1 MIRTALLF
9 FFSVSIL
16 SYRGNAQNSNAKF
29 NSVLWEVSSDTTR
42 SAYLFGTMHL
52 MREDAFFF
60 PKKIK
65 KLLLK
70 SDVLVME
77 LNSEIF
83 DPSIIDLMLLEEGEL
98 FDFFS
103 DEQQD
108 SILNFATDN
117 LSISEQL
124 FHANFSKIKPVVI
137 SQMFAMISNT
147 KEDST
152 AQNIKSH
159 EAELNLLA
167 KMDSIPIIGFETAK
181 EQITLFDDLPKE
193 VQTEMVM
200 EQVRG
205 VDNIGEF
212 ILLTELY
219 KSQNVD
225 SMYYFI
231 HNSDSYFSDY
241 EEEFLSKRN
250 RSWIQKIKEI
260 VSKQSAF
267 IAVGAGHLGGPN
279 GLIRLLQQEGYRVK
293 PIQL

>member
-1 MIRTALLF
+1 MHLF
-9 FFSVSIL
+9 KFSVQSQDHVSFLRRVDIRVVDAGLAFLPWVLLASLNQRKVLL
-16 SYRGNAQNSNAKF
+16 SQQVNYD
-29 NSVLWEVSSDTTR
+29 LIC
-42 SAYLFGTMHL
+42 LFALESCEEH
-52 MREDAFFF
+52 
-60 PKKIK
+60 
-65 KLLLK
+65 
-70 SDVLVME
+70 
-77 LNSEIF
+77 F
-83 DPSIIDLMLLEEGEL
+83 DEEGEL

-108 SILNFATDN
+108 SILHFATDK

-124 FHANFSKIKPVVI
+124 FHVNFSKIKPVVI

-167 KMDSIPIIGFETAK
+167 KIDSIPIIGFETAK

-212 ILLTELY
+212 LLLTELY

>member
-1 MIRTALLF
+1 M
-9 FFSVSIL
+9 
-16 SYRGNAQNSNAKF
+16 
-29 NSVLWEVSSDTTR
+29 
-42 SAYLFGTMHL
+42 
-52 MREDAFFF
+52 
-60 PKKIK
+60 
-65 KLLLK
+65 
-70 SDVLVME
+70 
-77 LNSEIF
+77 
-83 DPSIIDLMLLEEGEL
+83 
-98 FDFFS
+98 
-103 DEQQD
+103 
-108 SILNFATDN
+108 
-117 LSISEQL
+117 
-124 FHANFSKIKPVVI
+124 
-137 SQMFAMISNT
+137 
-147 KEDST
+147 
-152 AQNIKSH
+152 
-159 EAELNLLA
+159 
-167 KMDSIPIIGFETAK
+167 
-181 EQITLFDDLPKE
+181 FDDLPEE

>member
-1 MIRTALLF
+1 
-9 FFSVSIL
+9 
-16 SYRGNAQNSNAKF
+16 
-29 NSVLWEVSSDTTR
+29 
-42 SAYLFGTMHL
+42 
-52 MREDAFFF
+52 
-60 PKKIK
+60 
-65 KLLLK
+65 
-70 SDVLVME
+70 
-77 LNSEIF
+77 
-83 DPSIIDLMLLEEGEL
+83 
-98 FDFFS
+98 
-103 DEQQD
+103 
-108 SILNFATDN
+108 
-117 LSISEQL
+117 
-124 FHANFSKIKPVVI
+124 
-137 SQMFAMISNT
+137 
-147 KEDST
+147 
-152 AQNIKSH
+152 
-159 EAELNLLA
+159 
-167 KMDSIPIIGFETAK
+167 MDSIPIIGFETAK